1 MKPPLTTL
9 KGRVKGASGLMS
21 ACQEGSILQLY
32 GNRKFWAWHSSV
44 PPPTYLFIGLFICIL
59 YYILYN
65 KPVMVGKPLSE
76 FCVAIAN
83 Y

>member
-1 MKPPLTTL
+1 
-9 KGRVKGASGLMS
+9 MS

-59 YYILYN
+59 YYILLFSLGIFAFYGF
-65 KPVMVGKPLSE
+65 GKWLWDMLTYFDS
-76 FCVAIAN
+76 
-83 Y
+83 